1 MTVQI
6 LRLKDGYDLVSDV
19 VELENSYQ
27 LINPM
32 LFEMH
37 KTTLIVQ
44 QWLPI
49 GIVKND
55 FVILNKSDILC
66 LMEPTDDFCD
76 YYSTMISK
84 VKVVLDKTSS
94 LDGNQEDMDNIASI
108 MEELENSKGILI
120 H

>member
-1 MTVQI
+1 MTIQI

-27 LINPM
+27 LIDPM
-32 LFEMH
+32 LFEVH
-37 KTTLIVQ
+37 KSTLIVQ

-66 LMEPTDDFCD
+66 VMEPNDEFCD
-76 YYSTMISK
+76 YYSSMVSK
-84 VKVVLDKTSS
+84 VKDVLDKSKV
-94 LDGNQEDMDNIASI
+94 LDGDQEDLENIALA
-108 MEELENSKGILI
+108 MEELESSKGILI